1 MFLFQQVVSLVTSV
15 PLAGV
20 NATKNAA
27 KWSWN
32 FTQGILQSLPVKTIV
47 SITVRPLYFTLRGPS
62 YHSTVTNYMKIKT
75 TVEIHPA
82 IFGEA

>member
-1 MFLFQQVVSLVTSV
+1 MLLFQQVVSLATSV

-32 FTQGILQSLPVKTIV
+32 FTQGILQSLPVKATV
-47 SITVRPLYFTLRGPS
+47 SITVRPLYFTLRGPT
-62 YHSTVTNYMKIKT
+62 YHSTHKLYENQD
-75 TVEIHPA
+75 HR
-82 IFGEA
+82 

>member
-1 MFLFQQVVSLVTSV
+1 MFLFQQVVSLVTLV

-32 FTQGILQSLPVKTIV
+32 FTQGILQSLPVKFKV
-47 SITVRPLYFTLRGPS
+47 SIRVRPLYFSLRGHS
-62 YHSTVTNYMKIKT
+62 YHSTVTNNMKIKT

-82 IFGEA
+82 IFREA